1 MRRLFISLL
10 FLLACEPAP
19 AEDDVCAKA
28 AHVFERC
35 GASLPL
41 LDTGSCTG
49 LRKAVATCVADHA
62 TTCDELGSLTVR
74 LDACVDDQLDGGDAF
89 TPPDDL
95 PTPAIKHDAGH
106 AEGGPT

>member
-1 MRRLFISLL
+1 MRRLFISVL

-19 AEDDVCAKA
+19 AEDNVCAKA